1 MIDAR
6 IVKKLS
12 GTPAG
17 SSFELDLHLRS
28 DAAVTVILGPSGSGK
43 TLTLN
48 CLAGFARPD
57 EGRIL
62 VQDELFF
69 DAQTKVHVPPQVRR
83 CGYIFQDHTLFPH
96 MSVMGNLKFAAQ
108 SMPKPKPSR
117 LEQQR
122 AIYELLD
129 AFELGG
135 LASRMPHQLSG
146 GQRQRVAIARALIG
160 QPRLLLLDEPTR
172 GLNVQLRE
180 AFYDV
185 MRRTRER
192 LQAPIVL
199 VTHDV
204 EECFGLA
211 DTLYFIENG
220 RCLQAGKKEDVV
232 AKPASLEVVRLLG
245 LYVTAEAEITYLDP
259 GRDVGRVRIAGQAIE
274 TRYLPGHLL
283 GDRGWICIKRSD
295 VHVLPHSHQPNTNQL
310 VMEWRSRST
319 TVRGVKLEF
328 DEGLSAEMSEAR
340 FRELDGSRKVRLEL
354 QKESVHF
361 LTEN

>member
-1 MIDAR
+1 
-6 IVKKLS
+6 
-12 GTPAG
+12 
-17 SSFELDLHLRS
+17 
-28 DAAVTVILGPSGSGK
+28 VILGPSGSGK

-48 CLAGFARPD
+48 CLAGFSRPD

-69 DAQTKVHVPPQVRR
+69 DAQTKVHVPPQARR

-96 MSVMGNLKFAAQ
+96 MSVMGNMRFAAQ
-108 SMPKPKPSR
+108 STPRPKRSR
-117 LEQQR
+117 LEQQK
-122 AIYELLD
+122 AIHELLE

-135 LASRMPHQLSG
+135 LAGRMPHQLSG
-146 GQRQRVAIARALIG
+146 GQRQRVAIARALVG

-172 GLNVQLRE
+172 GLNMQLRE

-185 MRRTRER
+185 MRWTRER

-245 LYVTAEAEITYLDP
+245 IYTMAMAEITYLDP
-259 GRDVGRVRIAGQAIE
+259 GRDIGRVRIAGQVIE
-274 TRYLPGHLL
+274 TRYLPGRLL
-283 GDRGWICIKRSD
+283 GDRGWICIRRSD
-295 VHVLPHSHQPNTNQL
+295 VRVLPYSQAPNGNQL
-310 VMEWRSRST
+310 AMEWRSRST
-319 TVRGVKLEF
+319 TLRGVKLEF
-328 DEGLSAEMSEAR
+328 DDGLSAEISEAR
-340 FRELDGSRKVRLEL
+340 FRELDGSRKVRLEFPRD
-354 QKESVHF
+354 SVHF
-361 LTEN
+361 LTAG

>member
-12 GTPAG
+12 GTRAG
-17 SSFELDLHLRS
+17 SSFELDIHLRS
-28 DAAVTVILGPSGSGK
+28 DAAVTVILGPSGAGK

-69 DAQTKVHVPPQVRR
+69 DAQTKVHVSPQARR

-96 MSVMGNLKFAAQ
+96 MSVMGNMRFAAQ
-108 SMPKPKPSR
+108 SIPKPKPSR
-117 LEQQR
+117 LEQQK
-122 AIYELLD
+122 AIHELLE

-135 LASRMPHQLSG
+135 LANRMPHQLSG

-180 AFYDV
+180 AFYGV
-185 MRRTRER
+185 MRWTRER
-192 LQAPIVL
+192 LRAPIVL

-211 DTLYFIENG
+211 DTLYFLENG
-220 RCLQAGKKEDVV
+220 RCLQTGKKEDVV

-245 LYVTAEAEITYLDP
+245 LYVTAPAEIVYLDP
-259 GRDVGRVRIAGQAIE
+259 GRDIGRVRIADQTIE

-283 GDRGWICIKRSD
+283 GDRGWICIRRSD
-295 VHVLPHSHQPNTNQL
+295 VHVLPYSQEPNANQIA
-310 VMEWRSRST
+310 MEWRSRT
-319 TVRGVKLEF
+319 PTVRGMKLEF
-328 DEGLSAEMSEAR
+328 DDGLSAEMSEAR
-340 FRELDGSRKVRLEL
+340 FHELDGSRKVRLEFPR
-354 QKESVHF
+354 ESVHF

>member
-12 GTPAG
+12 GTRAG
-17 SSFELDLHLRS
+17 PPFELDVHVQS

-62 VQDELFF
+62 VQNELFF
-69 DAQTKVHVPPQVRR
+69 DAQTKVHVPPQARR

-96 MSVMGNLKFAAQ
+96 MSVMGNLRFAAQ

-117 LEQQR
+117 LEQQS
-122 AIYELLD
+122 AIHELLE

-135 LASRMPHQLSG
+135 LANRMPHQLSG

-160 QPRLLLLDEPTR
+160 RPRLLLLDEPTR

-185 MRRTRER
+185 MRWTRER

-220 RCLQAGKKEDVV
+220 RCLQAGRKEEVV
-232 AKPASLEVVRLLG
+232 AKPASLEVARLLG
-245 LYVTAEAEITYLDP
+245 LYTMAAAEITFLDP
-259 GRDVGRVRIAGQAIE
+259 GRDTGRVRVAGQVIE

-283 GDRGWICIKRSD
+283 GDRGWLCVRRSD
-295 VHVLPHSHQPNTNQL
+295 VHVSAHSKEPTANQI
-310 VMEWRSRST
+310 VMEWQSKST
-319 TVRGVKLEF
+319 TVRGVKLDF
-328 DEGLSAEMSEAR
+328 DDGLSAEMSEAR
-340 FRELDGSRKVRLEL
+340 FRELDGSRKVRLEFP
-354 QKESVHF
+354 KESVHF
-361 LTEN
+361 LTS

>member
-6 IVKKLS
+6 IVKKLTGTRS
-12 GTPAG
+12 GST
-17 SSFELDLHLRS
+17 FELDIHLRS

-69 DAQTKVHVPPQVRR
+69 DAQTKVHVPPQDRR

-96 MSVMGNLKFAAQ
+96 MSVMGNLRFAAQ

-122 AIYELLD
+122 AIHELLE
-129 AFELGG
+129 AFDLGG
-135 LASRMPHQLSG
+135 LAHRMPHQLSG

-185 MRRTRER
+185 MRWTRER

-211 DTLYFIENG
+211 ETLYFIENG

-232 AKPASLEVVRLLG
+232 AKPASLQVVRLLG
-245 LYVTAEAEITYLDP
+245 LYMTAAAEITYLDP
-259 GRDVGRVRIAGQAIE
+259 GRDIGRVRIAEQIVE

-283 GDRGWICIKRSD
+283 GDRGWICVRRSD
-295 VHVLPHSHQPNTNQL
+295 VHVLPYSPELKANQII
-310 VMEWRSRST
+310 MEWQSRST

-328 DEGLSAEMSEAR
+328 DDGLSAELSDMQ
-340 FRELDGSRKVRLEL
+340 FRELDGSRKVRLEFPR
-354 QKESVHF
+354 ESVHF
-361 LTEN
+361 LTS

>member
-12 GTPAG
+12 GTRAG
-17 SSFELDLHLRS
+17 SSFELDVHLRS
-28 DAAVTVILGPSGSGK
+28 DAPVTVILGPSGSGK

-96 MSVMGNLKFAAQ
+96 MSVMGNLRFAAQ

-117 LEQQR
+117 LEQQK
-122 AIYELLD
+122 AIHELLD

-135 LASRMPHQLSG
+135 LVSRMPHQLSG

-185 MRRTRER
+185 MRWTRER

-211 DTLYFIENG
+211 DALYFIENG

-232 AKPASLEVVRLLG
+232 ARPASLEVVRLLG
-245 LYVTAEAEITYLDP
+245 LYMTAAAEITYLDP
-259 GRDVGRVRIAGQAIE
+259 GRDIGRVRIGDHVVE

-283 GDRGWICIKRSD
+283 GDRGWICVRRSD
-295 VHVLPHSHQPNTNQL
+295 VQVLPYLQEPNANQI
-310 VMEWRSRST
+310 VMEWRSQST

-328 DEGLSAEMSEAR
+328 DEGLSAEMSGPQ
-340 FRELDGSRKVRLEL
+340 FRELDGNRKVRLEFPR
-354 QKESVHF
+354 ESVHF
-361 LTEN
+361 LTS